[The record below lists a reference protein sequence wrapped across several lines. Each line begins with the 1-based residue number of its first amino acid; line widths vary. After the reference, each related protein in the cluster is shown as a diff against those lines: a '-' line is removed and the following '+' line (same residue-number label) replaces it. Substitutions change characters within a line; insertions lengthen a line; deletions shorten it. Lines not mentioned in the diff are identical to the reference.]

1 MTTRALSPEIVS
13 LIHHVELNK
22 SGWWKKAVGQVIKG
36 VLWKEQVPLTLDE
49 LKQRLDRELGIPFS
63 NDALQRQIEYLKSQ
77 NAVAG
82 PLNNDCYKLT
92 EHSRQ
97 ELATTH
103 ATALG
108 NQEKCHKDFHE
119 SCLRNCPE
127 LAADDI
133 WDNFTRALIE
143 AVRVAGANLYHL
155 LADGNLEREV
165 DWLSKFLKQ
174 FPSQSHV
181 GLRQI
186 LAEFFALSNGAC
198 RHQVLNLLTAH
209 FFAEAAQLR
218 PETITAIEGS
228 QKKKTI
234 RVVLDT
240 NFLFSILQLHH
251 NPADEA
257 ALSLLDLAQQNG
269 GQLDIK
275 LFVLPSTLE
284 EAQKTLL
291 SQMHLIER
299 IRTTRA
305 MSQAALSEPLT
316 GIAKRFFAAA
326 SVSPGLTAQ
335 TFFQPYTDDLRT
347 ILLGKGIHILDAS
360 VTYSQRQDVIDD
372 VLEEQ
377 EREKREVVENRR
389 KGYETLMHDAILWHA
404 VKDRRGGDV
413 TSPFEVEYWAVSIDW
428 RLVAFDRR
436 KRSSNNLKVP
446 VVLHPTNLVQLIQFW
461 VPRSEKLEQSLIDSL
476 RLPLLFQPF
485 DPEDERATF
494 KVLEAISRFENVGD
508 LPEVSIKNIL
518 ANQALR
524 ARIQEA
530 DASNDEVFE
539 LVREEFLIE
548 HKETVTALDRTKEA
562 LAQTESSLTNEK
574 GIRKSTEEQ
583 LGQTSAELED
593 AKQRAKTAEQRAADA
608 EAARLKH
615 QAESQA
621 AIQEKEQKAK
631 DLETKLKKLQ
641 FFLMFWGLPLGL
653 GALIGFAA
661 YYLFG
666 LYFNDLRPNWS
677 LWASVAVALVPFS
690 GFCLYASRHLNKHTE
705 IANWWLA
712 WLTVTIG
719 KKAIAAPGSAGLL
732 AIYQGG
738 VWDGVKAFL
747 GIGGGQ

>member
-82 PLNNDCYKLT
+82 PLSNDCYKLT
-92 EHSRQ
+92 EQSRQ
-97 ELATTH
+97 ELTTTH

-119 SCLRNCPE
+119 SCLQNCPE

-133 WDNFTRALIE
+133 WDKFTRALIE

-174 FPSQSHV
+174 FPNQSHV
-181 GLRQI
+181 GLRQV

-198 RHQVLNLLTAH
+198 RNQVLNLLTAH

-218 PETITAIEGS
+218 PETIAALEDS
-228 QKKKTI
+228 QKKKII

-240 NFLFSILQLHH
+240 NFLFSILQLHD
-251 NPADEA
+251 NPADES
-257 ALSLLDLAQQNG
+257 ALSLIDLAHQNG
-269 GQLDIK
+269 NQLDIK
-275 LFVLPSTLE
+275 LFVLPSTVE

-326 SVSPGLTAQ
+326 SMSPGLTAQ

-347 ILLGKGIHILDAS
+347 ILLGKGIHILDTSA
-360 VTYSQRQDVIDD
+360 TYTQRQEVIDD

-377 EREKREVVENRR
+377 EREKNELPEARR
-389 KGYETLMHDAILWHA
+389 KGYETLMHDAVLWHA
-404 VKDRRGGDV
+404 VKDRRGGEA

-428 RLVAFDRR
+428 RLIAFDRR
-436 KRSSNNLKVP
+436 KRASDDLKLP

-461 VPRSEKLEQSLIDSL
+461 VPRSAKLEQSLVDAL
-476 RLPLLFQPF
+476 RLPLFFQAF

-494 KVLEAISRFENVGD
+494 KVLEAISRYKDVGD

-524 ARIQEA
+524 GRIREA

-539 LVREEFLIE
+539 LVQDELLAE
-548 HKETVTALDRTKEA
+548 HKETVSALDKTKEA
-562 LAQTESSLTNEK
+562 LAQTQVSLTNEK
-574 GIRKSTEEQ
+574 GVRESTEER
-583 LGQTSAELED
+583 LNQTSAQLEE
-593 AKQRAKTAEQRAADA
+593 AKQRAQTAEEKAAEA
-608 EAARLKH
+608 EAARIKH
-615 QAESQA
+615 EADSQV
-621 AIQEKEQKAK
+621 AIQEQKRRAQA
-631 DLETKLKKLQ
+631 LETKLKKLK
-641 FFLMFWGLPLGL
+641 FLIIFWGLPLLL
-653 GALIGFAA
+653 GAVAGYATYSLLSPQTGWRFWAA
-661 YYLFG
+661 
-666 LYFNDLRPNWS
+666 
-677 LWASVAVALVPFS
+677 VAVSLVPFA
-690 GFCLYASRHLNKHTE
+690 GHCLYAPRHLNKHSE

-712 WLTVTIG
+712 GLTVTIG
-719 KKAIAAPGSAGLL
+719 KKAIAAPSSAGLM

-747 GIGGGQ
+747 KIGGGQ